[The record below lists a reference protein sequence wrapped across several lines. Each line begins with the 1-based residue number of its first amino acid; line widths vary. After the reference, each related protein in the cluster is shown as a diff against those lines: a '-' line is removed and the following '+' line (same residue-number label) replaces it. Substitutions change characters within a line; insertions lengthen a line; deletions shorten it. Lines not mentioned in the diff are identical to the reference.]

1 MDTVMVWAGNL
12 AALVGVAICAIAGLT
27 RLTGSFFMSG
37 FAVGTLFLGGMAL
50 MVLACLIKLH
60 LLAASR

>member
-1 MDTVMVWAGNL
+1 MDTILAWAGNL
-12 AALVGVAICAIAGLT
+12 AALAGIAICAIAGVA

-50 MVLACLIKLH
+50 MVLACLIKVH
-60 LLAASR
+60 LLAAAR